1 MITLKLQLLLL
12 IFSLSG
18 FIILLN
24 MISKYRLEL
33 KYALLWLGLSLLT
46 VLLAIFPNIS
56 MILTSIMSI
65 ESPVNALFLFFIGF
79 SLAILFSLSVAL
91 SRTSQSVKNLTQE
104 LGIMKAELNKLT
116 KQTETSKVTV
126 VEENK

>member
-116 KQTETSKVTV
+116 KQTETSKVIV